1 MISYGESVHNAIGG
15 SSMNAYL
22 TLFFGMFTTL
32 LAIIN
37 PLEAIPVFLG
47 LLQDKGVP
55 EQRHVARKACLYA
68 LLLMFFF
75 LIFGNL
81 LLRVFEVPL
90 SMIRVVGGVILMRIG
105 FELFAPSPN
114 SNLIPN
120 GGKSDQDVSFIP
132 MAMPIMFGPGAIA
145 TVIGLTSTIKD
156 TDRAILHFAVVAL
169 AICATMFVTY
179 LSLAYA
185 NTILKKIGPRGIDA
199 ATRIVGFF
207 VSAMG
212 VGLIFHG
219 TVEFLQSYG
228 VLLNGVTK

>member
-1 MISYGESVHNAIGG
+1 
-15 SSMNAYL
+15 MNAYF

-47 LLQDKGVP
+47 LLQGKDSA
-55 EQRHVARKACLYA
+55 EQRRVARKACLYA

-81 LLRVFEVPL
+81 LLRLFEVPL

-105 FELFAPSPN
+105 FELFAPSPD
-114 SNLIPN
+114 SSLIPS
-120 GGKSDQDVSFIP
+120 GGKGDEDVAFIP

-156 TDRAILHFAVVAL
+156 SDRAVLSFAVVAL
-169 AICATMFVTY
+169 AIAPPCW
-179 LSLAYA
+179 SLTSRWPTPTPSSRRLARKA
-185 NTILKKIGPRGIDA
+185 SMPRPA
-199 ATRIVGFF
+199 SS
-207 VSAMG
+207 VSSFRRWAWA
-212 VGLIFHG
+212 
-219 TVEFLQSYG
+219 
-228 VLLNGVTK
+228 

>member
-1 MISYGESVHNAIGG
+1 
-15 SSMNAYL
+15 MNAHITQFL
-22 TLFFGMFTTL
+22 GMFTTL

-47 LLQDKGVP
+47 LLQGKSDP
-55 EQRHVARKACLYA
+55 EHRQVARKACFYA

-81 LLRVFEVPL
+81 LLRLFEVPL

-105 FELFAPSPN
+105 FELFAPSPA
-114 SNLIPN
+114 SNLIPSA
-120 GGKSDQDVSFIP
+120 GKGNQDVSFIP
-132 MAMPIMFGPGAIA
+132 LAMPIMFGPGAIA

-156 TDRAILHFAVVAL
+156 SDRAVISFAVVAL
-169 AICATMFVTY
+169 AICATMLTVY
-179 LSLAYA
+179 LSLVYA
-185 NTILKKIGPRGIDA
+185 KNILKKIGPQGIDA

-228 VLLNGVTK
+228 VLLNGVVK

>member
-1 MISYGESVHNAIGG
+1 MSYGDLVNHALGR
-15 SSMNAYL
+15 SSMNTYA

-47 LLQDKGVP
+47 LLQDKDAA
-55 EQRHVARKACLYA
+55 ERRQVARKACLYA
-68 LLLMFFF
+68 LALMFFF

-81 LLRVFEVPL
+81 LLRLFEVPL

-114 SNLIPN
+114 SSLIPGSSKGN
-120 GGKSDQDVSFIP
+120 QDVSFIP

-156 TDRAILHFAVVAL
+156 SDRAILSFAVVAL
-169 AICATMFVTY
+169 AIFATMFTTY

-185 NTILKKIGPRGIDA
+185 NDILKRLVRKA
-199 ATRIVGFF
+199 LTRRHAL
-207 VSAMG
+207 SASS
-212 VGLIFHG
+212 FR
-219 TVEFLQSYG
+219 QWAWA
-228 VLLNGVTK
+228 

>member
-1 MISYGESVHNAIGG
+1 MNSYVS
-15 SSMNAYL
+15 
-22 TLFFGMFTTL
+22 LFLGMFSTL

-47 LLQDKGVP
+47 LLQDRDDA
-55 EQRHVARKACLYA
+55 EHRRVARKACLYA

-75 LIFGNL
+75 LIFGNM
-81 LLRVFEVPL
+81 LLRLFEVPL

-105 FELFAPSPN
+105 FELFAPSPGN
-114 SNLIPN
+114 SLIPS
-120 GGKSDQDVSFIP
+120 GGKGNPDVSFIP

-156 TDRAILHFAVVAL
+156 SDRAVQSFTVVAL
-169 AICATMFVTY
+169 AICATMFTTY
-179 LSLAYA
+179 LSLVYA
-185 NTILKKIGPRGIDA
+185 KGILNKIGPQGIDA

-228 VLLNGVTK
+228 VLLNGVKG

>member
-1 MISYGESVHNAIGG
+1 MDPIF
-15 SSMNAYL
+15 
-22 TLFFGMFTTL
+22 TLFISMFTTL

-47 LLQDKGVP
+47 LLQGKDAD
-55 EQRHVARKACLYA
+55 EHLRVARKACLYA

-75 LIFGNL
+75 LLCGNL
-81 LLRVFEVPL
+81 LLRLFEVPL
-90 SMIRVVGGVILMRIG
+90 SMVRVVGGVILMRIG
-105 FELFAPSPN
+105 FELFAPSAN
-114 SNLIPN
+114 NNLIPS
-120 GGKSDQDVSFIP
+120 GSKGDQDISFIP
-132 MAMPIMFGPGAIA
+132 LAMPIMFGPGAIA

-156 TDRAILHFAVVAL
+156 SERALLSFCAVAL
-169 AICATMFVTY
+169 AICATMLTTY
-179 LSLAYA
+179 LSLVYA
-185 NTILKKIGPRGIDA
+185 KDILKKIGPQGIDA

-228 VLLNGVTK
+228 VLLNAAATH

>member
-1 MISYGESVHNAIGG
+1 
-15 SSMNAYL
+15 MNAYF

-47 LLQDKGVP
+47 LVQDKDAA
-55 EQRHVARKACLYA
+55 EQRRVARKACLYA

-81 LLRVFEVPL
+81 LLRLFEVPL

-105 FELFAPSPN
+105 FELFAPSPD
-114 SNLIPN
+114 SSLIPS
-120 GGKSDQDVSFIP
+120 GGKGEEDVSFIP

-156 TDRAILHFAVVAL
+156 SDRAILSFAVVAL
-169 AICATMFVTY
+169 AICATMLVTY

-185 NTILKKIGPRGIDA
+185 NNILKKIGPQGIDA

>member
-1 MISYGESVHNAIGG
+1 
-15 SSMNAYL
+15 MNSYL

-47 LLQDKGVP
+47 LLHDKDAA
-55 EQRHVARKACLYA
+55 ELRRVARKACLYA

-81 LLRVFEVPL
+81 LLRLFEVPL
-90 SMIRVVGGVILMRIG
+90 SMIRVVGGLILMKIG

-114 SNLIPN
+114 SSLIPSSVK
-120 GGKSDQDVSFIP
+120 GDQDIAFIP

-156 TDRAILHFAVVAL
+156 SNRAVMSFAVVAL
-169 AICATMFVTY
+169 AICATMFTTY
-179 LSLAYA
+179 LSLVYA
-185 NTILKKIGPRGIDA
+185 KGILKKIGPQGIDA

-228 VLLNGVTK
+228 VLLNAVAK